1 MGVHKALAEEFRR
14 KPEVQETRFCKQCD
28 ELKGE
33 ADGLK
38 EKLAAADAQATARL
52 SYPSST
58 SKWKAFSPAW
68 RKPLTRRAEPGG
80 CNASAPRCPKHLGT
94 VRSWP

>member
-1 MGVHKALAEEFRR
+1 MGVHKALDEEFRR
-14 KPEVQETRFCKQCD
+14 KPEVQETRFCTWRN

-38 EKLAAADAQATARL
+38 EKLAAADAKATARL

-58 SKWKAFSPAW
+58 SK
-68 RKPLTRRAEPGG
+68 
-80 CNASAPRCPKHLGT
+80 
-94 VRSWP
+94 